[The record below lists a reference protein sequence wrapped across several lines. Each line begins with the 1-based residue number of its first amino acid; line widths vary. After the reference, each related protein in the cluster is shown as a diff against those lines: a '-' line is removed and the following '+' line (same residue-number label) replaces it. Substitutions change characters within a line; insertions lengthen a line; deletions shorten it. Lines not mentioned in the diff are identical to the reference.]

1 MNPGQ
6 QVEFHAS
13 CGHVISHRPSA
24 RAWTSDAS
32 LPPGGTVP
40 PPDVPYASPIPVPSG
55 APEPIALTALYVT
68 ALIGGVMA
76 AGLIYGVM
84 FDEFSE
90 SELVSC
96 TPLWFF
102 PIVFGLYGFI
112 SQRLIRRMVS
122 GRAQSLHEAA
132 RISIDVAGHWAAL
145 FLFPFLVL
153 RWRSSLLVS
162 IAAAVFWAALL
173 WLFFVLVF
181 PTL

>member
-1 MNPGQ
+1 
-6 QVEFHAS
+6 
-13 CGHVISHRPSA
+13 
-24 RAWTSDAS
+24 
-32 LPPGGTVP
+32 
-40 PPDVPYASPIPVPSG
+40 
-55 APEPIALTALYVT
+55 
-68 ALIGGVMA
+68 
-76 AGLIYGVM
+76 
-84 FDEFSE
+84 
-90 SELVSC
+90 
-96 TPLWFF
+96 
-102 PIVFGLYGFI
+102 
-112 SQRLIRRMVS
+112 MVS

>member
-1 MNPGQ
+1 MDVRCPHCH
-6 QVEFHAS
+6 QV
-13 CGHVISHRPSA
+13 VR
-24 RAWTSDAS
+24 
-32 LPPGGTVP
+32 VP
-40 PPDVPYASPIPVPSG
+40 PPDVPYASPVPVPSG
-55 APEPIALTALYVT
+55 ATEPITLTALYVT

-112 SQRLIRRMVS
+112 SQRLLRRMAS

-132 RISIDVAGHWAAL
+132 RMSIDVAGHWAAL

-173 WLFFVLVF
+173 WLFFTAVF